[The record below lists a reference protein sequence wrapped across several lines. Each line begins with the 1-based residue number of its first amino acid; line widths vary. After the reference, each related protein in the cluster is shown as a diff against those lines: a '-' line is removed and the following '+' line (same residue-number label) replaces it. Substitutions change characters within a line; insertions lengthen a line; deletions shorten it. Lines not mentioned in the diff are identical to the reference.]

1 MYHIYETRA
10 ERAPVFEKEVFFSEE
25 HFFYH
30 FLVVFVHRAGVN
42 NLERVLYFTVYD
54 MFFDDEFEEIIFEDV
69 I

>member
-1 MYHIYETRA
+1 MNHVHEARA
-10 ERAPVFEKEVFFSEE
+10 ECTPVFEKEIFFSEE
-25 HFFYH
+25 HFFYQ
-30 FLVVFVHRAGVN
+30 FLVVFVHRAGIN